1 MSFTLDNA
9 NRGVLTVYYV
19 EAGEPAGSFGQ
30 NVKIC

>member
-1 MSFTLDNA
+1 MLVTLHNA
-9 NRGVLTVYYV
+9 RRGVLTVYV